1 MFCVELLCY
10 SKDVDVTGISADVD
24 VTGVSSFAVNDTMY
38 EVENDSVIIR
48 GDADKYADKCNSD
61 EFLSDSESY
70 DSSDLAEVTGR

>member
-10 SKDVDVTGISADVD
+10 SKDVDVTG
-24 VTGVSSFAVNDTMY
+24 VSSFAVNDTIY

-48 GDADKYADKCNSD
+48 GDADKYADTCSSD